1 MTEKKLQACFDLN
14 GRVALVT
21 GASSGFGEHFA
32 KVLAGVGARVVVG
45 ARRVERLR
53 ALVEQIEAGGGQ
65 AVAVALDVND
75 KDSVGA
81 AFDAAEAA
89 FGSVDVLINNAGVA
103 RTKRFIKTTEED
115 WDYVIDT
122 NLKAVWRVARICAER
137 LVAANKAGAIVNIAS
152 MLGLHPSF
160 GESLYGASK
169 AGVVHLTQTMALELM
184 RSNIRVNALCPG
196 YFETEMNSDFFAT
209 EKGREF
215 IQKLPPRRLGELD
228 ELTAPLLLLASDAG
242 SFINGVALPVDGG
255 HLTMSL

>member
-1 MTEKKLQACFDLN
+1 MMSKNSFDLS
-14 GRVALVT
+14 GHIALVT

-32 KVLAGVGARVVVG
+32 KVLAGAGARVVVG
-45 ARRVERLR
+45 ARRVERLQ
-53 ALVEQIEAGGGQ
+53 ALVQQIEAAGGK
-65 AVAVALDVND
+65 ALAVALDVND
-75 KDSVGA
+75 KDSVTA

-89 FGSVDVLINNAGVA
+89 FGTIDVLVNNAGVA
-103 RTKRFIKTTEED
+103 STKRFIKTTEED

-122 NLKAVWRVARICAER
+122 NLKAVWRVARVCTER
-137 LVAANKAGAIVNIAS
+137 LVAANKPGSIVNIAS

-160 GESLYGASK
+160 AESLYGVSK
-169 AGVVHLTQTMALELM
+169 AGVVHLTQNMAMELM
-184 RSNIRVNALCPG
+184 RNKIRVNALCPG

-209 EKGREF
+209 DKGKEF
-215 IQKLPPRRLGELD
+215 IEKLPPKRLGELD

>member
-1 MTEKKLQACFDLN
+1 MSKQSFDLS
-14 GRVALVT
+14 GHIALVT

-32 KVLAGVGARVVVG
+32 KVLAGAGAKVVVG
-45 ARRVERLR
+45 ARRVERLQ
-53 ALVEQIEAGGGQ
+53 ALVQQIEAAGGK
-65 AVAVALDVND
+65 ALAVALDVND
-75 KDSVGA
+75 KDSVSA

-89 FGSVDVLINNAGVA
+89 FGTVDVLVNNAGVA
-103 RTKRFIKTTEED
+103 NTKRFIKTTEED

-122 NLKAVWRVARICAER
+122 NLKAVWRVARICTER
-137 LVAANKAGAIVNIAS
+137 LVAANKPGSIVNIAS

-160 GESLYGASK
+160 AESLYGVSK
-169 AGVVHLTQTMALELM
+169 AGVVHLTQNMAMELM
-184 RSNIRVNALCPG
+184 RNKIRVNALCPG

-209 EKGREF
+209 DKGREF
-215 IQKLPPRRLGELD
+215 IEKLPPKRLGELD